1 MIGMCGGV
9 SPKNLKFKGSASVA
23 IKSQDTYLHIVA
35 VQ

>member
-9 SPKNLKFKGSASVA
+9 SPKNLKFQGSVYVA
-23 IKSQDTYLHIVA
+23 IKSQDNLHIVA